1 VTAAVFGACGARRH
15 AVHLAAQA
23 RRRHVTGLR
32 TTLVL
37 DPDVV
42 RLLDAAAGSLR
53 KSFEEIVNNALRRG
67 LAPGPRRAKCR
78 RYRVRPHAA
87 KLHPG
92 LDRGR
97 MNSLADELEDRAI
110 LGKRGDRRGA

>member
-1 VTAAVFGACGARRH
+1 VTAGVPGACGAGRH
-15 AVHLAAQA
+15 VEHLAAHA
-23 RRRHVTGLR
+23 RRRHDAGVR
-32 TTLVL
+32 TTLTL

-42 RLLDAAAGSLR
+42 RLLEAAARSLR
-53 KSFEEIVNNALRRG
+53 KSFKEIVNDALRRG
-67 LAPGPRRAKCR
+67 LAPGPRRAKRR

-87 KLHPG
+87 TLLPG

-97 MNSLADELEDRAI
+97 LNSLADELEDRAI